1 MQALSEEVKYN
12 VHELTMKT
20 FFVIPKYLIFIIFAI
35 QASKLTKWNDC
46 HFIRNEIVTHTVV
59 VGVLLSISL

>member
-20 FFVIPKYLIFIIFAI
+20 FFVIPKYLIFVIFAI
-35 QASKLTKWNDC
+35 QESKLTKWNDC
-46 HFIRNEIVTHTVV
+46 HVIRKEIVTHSVA
-59 VGVLLSISL
+59 VGALLSISL